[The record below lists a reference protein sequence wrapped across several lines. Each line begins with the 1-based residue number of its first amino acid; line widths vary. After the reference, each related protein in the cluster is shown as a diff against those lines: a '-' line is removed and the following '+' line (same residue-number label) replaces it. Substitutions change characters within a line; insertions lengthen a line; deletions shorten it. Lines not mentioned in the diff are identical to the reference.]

1 MLCEPEE
8 VGLSRQ
14 RLEVLKTA
22 ISSYVSEEKF
32 SGMTTLIYKN
42 GKIPHFHCYGYQ
54 DRETQTPITED
65 TLFRIYSMTKPVTAV
80 ALMMLLEEGKFI
92 LDDPVSDY
100 IPSFANLNVFAGYA
114 GDKPRLAGLERAIT
128 IRDLF
133 QHTAGLGYGLFEDS
147 PVEGLYRD
155 QKLFS
160 SSLTLAV
167 PLETLVE
174 KVSEL
179 PLVHQPG
186 SHWRYS
192 IATDIMGHL
201 VAVLAD
207 QPFDEFLHQRLFQPL
222 AMSDTSFAVPG
233 EKSHRLATLYGC
245 GPAGNSMAIDGPSG
259 SAFLKENHL
268 PGKWGPSGGGGL
280 VSSSL
285 DYLRFARM
293 LLNKGTLDGVRI
305 LSKASCELMTQNH
318 LLQRHIPYS
327 VGPVI
332 QVGSG
337 WGLGISVMQDSARAG
352 LLGPNG
358 TFGWGGAA
366 GTFFW
371 VDPHNDMIAMIMPQ
385 YLFFQE
391 PHRLKF
397 RNLVYQALID

>member
-8 VGLSRQ
+8 VGLSHQ

-22 ISSYVSEEKF
+22 ISSYLSEDKF

-54 DRETQTPITED
+54 DRESQTAITTD

-80 ALMMLLEEGKFI
+80 ALMMLFEEGKFI
-92 LDDPVSDY
+92 LDDPLSDY
-100 IPSFANLNVFAGYA
+100 IPAFSNLKVYA
-114 GDKPRLAGLERAIT
+114 GLAAGKPRLAGLERPVT

-133 QHTAGLGYGLFEDS
+133 QHTAGFGYGLFEDS
-147 PVEGLYRD
+147 PVEALYRD
-155 QKLFS
+155 QNLFS
-160 SSLTLAV
+160 PSLTLAA

-174 KVSEL
+174 KVAEL

-186 SHWRYS
+186 SQWRYS

-207 QPFDEFLHQRLFQPL
+207 QPFDEFLKQRLFQPL
-222 AMSDTSFAVPG
+222 AMDDTSFAVPR
-233 EKSHRLATLYGC
+233 EKSHRLATLYGL
-245 GPAGNSMAIDGPSG
+245 GPAGSSIAIDDAQS
-259 SAFLKENHL
+259 SAFLQENHL

-318 LLQRHIPYS
+318 LSQRHLPYS
-327 VGPVI
+327 VGPIV
-332 QVGSG
+332 QAGSG
-337 WGLGISVMQDSARAG
+337 WGLGISVMQDSAQAG

-358 TFGWGGAA
+358 TYGWGGAA

-371 VDPHNDMIAMIMPQ
+371 VDPINDLIAIIMPQ

-397 RNLVYQALID
+397 RNLVYQSLID